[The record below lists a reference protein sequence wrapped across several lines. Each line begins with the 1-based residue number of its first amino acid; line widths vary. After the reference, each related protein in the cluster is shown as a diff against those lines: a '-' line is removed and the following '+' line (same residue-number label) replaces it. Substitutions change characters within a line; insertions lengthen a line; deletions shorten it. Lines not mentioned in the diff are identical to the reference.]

1 MLEVKNVSYSYE
13 DGASRRL
20 ILKDI
25 DVSFKSGT
33 FYTITGENGSG
44 KTTLLSLLGALDRPQ
59 TGDILFNGQ
68 SIYDDPSAYLSKHVG
83 FVFQSYNLIDYM
95 TAYENVKASLNI
107 AKVNK
112 NPENIYGLLN
122 VLGIG
127 KDKADR
133 LVSKLSGGE
142 MQRVAIA
149 RAIAKN
155 PSILLSDEP
164 TGNLDEQN
172 SRFVCEMFKILAHK
186 LDLCVIMVTHDLNL
200 AKESDVIYRIYL
212 GDKRLIHE
220 TL

>member
-33 FYTITGENGSG
+33 FYTITGESGSG

-59 TGDILFNGQ
+59 KGDILFNGQ
-68 SIYDDPSAYLSKHVG
+68 SIYNDPSAYLSKHVG
-83 FVFQSYNLIDYM
+83 FVFQSYSLIDYM
-95 TAYENVKASLNI
+95 TAYENVEASLNI

-112 NPENIYGLLN
+112 SPENIYGLLN

-133 LVSKLSGGE
+133 LVW
-142 MQRVAIA
+142 
-149 RAIAKN
+149 
-155 PSILLSDEP
+155 
-164 TGNLDEQN
+164 
-172 SRFVCEMFKILAHK
+172 
-186 LDLCVIMVTHDLNL
+186 
-200 AKESDVIYRIYL
+200 
-212 GDKRLIHE
+212 
-220 TL
+220 